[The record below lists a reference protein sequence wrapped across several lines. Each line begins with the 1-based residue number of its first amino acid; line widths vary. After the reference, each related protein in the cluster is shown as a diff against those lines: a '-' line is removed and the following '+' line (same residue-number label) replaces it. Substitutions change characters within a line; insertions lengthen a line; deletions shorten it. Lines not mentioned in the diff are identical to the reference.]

1 MKFEN
6 LEISSHSKK
15 TAEVEVPILDENYD
29 KKIVVVGSGA
39 FGTAIA
45 ESLVRDTTK
54 NNRVILFG
62 INQREI
68 NDINKNKK
76 NSKYYSLKL
85 SPKMYA
91 TSNAE
96 EAFKDVD
103 IILLAVPSVAI
114 NSSIN
119 DTIIPNLTK
128 KAYFVNLAKGFDY
141 INQETLDKTISNAIP
156 EEWSNGVLKLAG
168 ASFASEVIEK
178 EPTAF
183 VLAAEDIK
191 IAEEVA
197 KHLNNKTMKISPS
210 QSLEG
215 IEWLS
220 IIKNPMAL
228 LQGIVSGLGYKV
240 NTRALFFSQAINE
253 MRKVLKFLEIDES
266 IIFSPAGVGDMYL
279 TGSSRKS
286 RNYLTG
292 FELGKHD
299 KVTKKA
305 LTKFATVEGVRSI
318 EVLLRISRKNKL
330 NLKSVELLY
339 NILYKNEKP
348 SVAIQKYLDKL

>member
-6 LEISSHSKK
+6 MSMHSKK
-15 TAEVEVPILDENYD
+15 HATEEVVLDENYD

-39 FGTAIA
+39 FGTSIA
-45 ESLVRDTTK
+45 ESLVRDATK

-119 DTIIPNLTK
+119 ETIIPNLTK

-141 INQETLDKTISNAIP
+141 INQETLDKTLSKAIP

-183 VLAAEDIK
+183 VIAADDIK

-215 IEWLS
+215 VEWLS

-240 NTRALFFSQAINE
+240 NTRALFFTQALNE

>member
-6 LEISSHSKK
+6 LEMSMHSKK
-15 TAEVEVPILDENYD
+15 NSVEKPVLDENYD

-45 ESLVRDTTK
+45 ESLVRDTAK
-54 NNRVILFG
+54 NNRIMLFG
-62 INQREI
+62 INPREI
-68 NDINKNKK
+68 NDINKNNK
-76 NSKYYSLKL
+76 NSKYYALKL
-85 SPKMYA
+85 SSKLYA

-114 NSSIN
+114 NSSIKE
-119 DTIIPNLTK
+119 TIIPNLTK

-141 INQETLDKTISNAIP
+141 IDQETLDKTIAKAIP

-168 ASFASEVIEK
+168 ASFASEVIER

-191 IAEEVA
+191 TAEEVA

-210 QSLEG
+210 SSLEG
-215 IEWLS
+215 VEWLS

-240 NTRALFFSQAINE
+240 NTRALFFNQAINE
-253 MRKVLKFLEIDES
+253 MRKVLKFMEIDES
-266 IIFSPAGVGDMYL
+266 IIFSPAGIGDMYL

-348 SVAIQKYLDKL
+348 SVATQKYLDKL